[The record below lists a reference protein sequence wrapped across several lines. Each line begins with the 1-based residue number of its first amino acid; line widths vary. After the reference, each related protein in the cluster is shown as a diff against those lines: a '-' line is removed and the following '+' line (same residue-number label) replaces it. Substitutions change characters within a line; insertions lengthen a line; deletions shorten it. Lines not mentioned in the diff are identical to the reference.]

1 MTDSRERILKHIQQA
16 LGRTDTA
23 ADFDQAFAG
32 LTQPSELPV
41 QPPLSEDLVAGFMEA
56 ATTGAAEVHTITSL
70 GALPQWLCERAQ
82 QLKQLPALAL
92 SPQLADLATQLPS
105 FELDEQI
112 TRTDAWGVVT
122 AFAGIAETGTVV
134 SVSENCPSSL
144 LFLVERLIVVVD
156 KADILA
162 YQEDAWARLRQR
174 FGGALPR
181 TVNLITGPSRT
192 ADVEQIIQLGAHGP
206 RWVDYVVFG

>member
-1 MTDSRERILKHIQQA
+1 MSDSRERILKHIQQA
-16 LGRTDTA
+16 LGRADTA
-23 ADFDQAFAG
+23 ADFDQAFAA
-32 LTQPSELPV
+32 LTRPSEPPV
-41 QPPLSEDLVAGFMEA
+41 QPPLPADVVTTFMEA
-56 ATTGAAEVHTITSL
+56 ATTSAAEVHTIASL
-70 GALPQWLCERAQ
+70 SALPQWLCERAQ
-82 QLKQLPALAL
+82 QLKQQPALAL
-92 SPQLADLATQLPS
+92 SPQLADLATQVSS

-134 SVSENCPSSL
+134 SVSEDCPSSL

-162 YQEDAWARLRQR
+162 YQEDVWARLGQR
-174 FGGALPR
+174 FNGVLPR

-206 RWVDYVVFG
+206 RWVDYVIFG